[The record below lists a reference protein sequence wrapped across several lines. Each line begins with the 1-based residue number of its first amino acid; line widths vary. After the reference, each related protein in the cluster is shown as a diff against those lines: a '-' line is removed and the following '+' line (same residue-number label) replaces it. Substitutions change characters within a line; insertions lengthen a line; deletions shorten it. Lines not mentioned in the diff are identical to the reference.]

1 MNPHC
6 LNRLLQVW
14 PAWGAANRRQ
24 ARRLSRQAAALG
36 CTVDPSISRDQLRR
50 AVCNLQQRSA
60 AQQQAAQSGFVRKAT
75 FRGAA
80 VPWKYQQYLKPN
92 QNARQQ
98 AIKLQP
104 GALVPISFNGL
115 ETTMYVDQ
123 ARRLTFRGKPWF
135 IELKVKLSTEH
146 VPIILTRES
155 KCDCMYCG
163 RSPKGDEDSCLGCG
177 APLQC

>member
-1 MNPHC
+1 MNPHA
-6 LNRLLQVW
+6 LNSLLRVW
-14 PAWGAANRRQ
+14 PRDGAADPQQ
-24 ARRLSRQAAALG
+24 ARWLARKATQLG
-36 CTVDPSISRDQLRR
+36 CRVNPRVSRAQLRR
-50 AVCNLQQRSA
+50 AVCNVQQRSA
-60 AQQQAAQSGFVRKAT
+60 ALGLPSFRSAARLAA

-80 VPWKYQQYLKPN
+80 VPWKYQRYLKPN
-92 QNARQQ
+92 QTARQQ
-98 AIKLQP
+98 AIKIQP
-104 GALVPISFNGL
+104 GATVPISFNGL

-163 RSPKGDEDSCLGCG
+163 APNRGEDSCRKCG
-177 APLQC
+177 APSSC